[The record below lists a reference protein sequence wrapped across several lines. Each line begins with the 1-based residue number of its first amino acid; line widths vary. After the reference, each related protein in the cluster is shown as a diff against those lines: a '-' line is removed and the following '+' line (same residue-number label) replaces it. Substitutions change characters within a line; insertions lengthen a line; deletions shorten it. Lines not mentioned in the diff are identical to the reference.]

1 MERQSV
7 KAIVSKSTRSPR
19 SETNSENQQENSEEN
34 ELKTNN
40 DLSVP
45 DPHRVRRN
53 RHHGVPQRD
62 RLSAN
67 MSVYL

>member
-19 SETNSENQQENSEEN
+19 RENQQENSEEN

-53 RHHGVPQRD
+53 CHHGVPQRD